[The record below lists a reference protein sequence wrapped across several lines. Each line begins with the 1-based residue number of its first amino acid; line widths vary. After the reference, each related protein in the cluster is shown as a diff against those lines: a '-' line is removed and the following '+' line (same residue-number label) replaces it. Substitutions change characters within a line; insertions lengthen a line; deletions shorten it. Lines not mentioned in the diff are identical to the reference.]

1 VTESVDR
8 FINPANKWTIRST
21 GAQSRLLLS
30 DRMILYAVIALNDG
44 NGKILRRRLLAM
56 ASSPDSSSSSLV
68 SLGEFPVSVFGGDVD
83 DEKRVQ
89 RRSLL
94 QTAASSTA
102 TELSTISEQQ
112 VATILQKLS
121 ENPRTGV
128 MPPIDYNVDVPY
140 TLASVYGI
148 ENRFY
153 LLLEVNAVGKFDSA
167 VTRQQVN
174 DEFMRRIMANQAV
187 VCKECSG
194 IYPAFSNMEVTA
206 SATGRRQSNTGRR
219 RRNLLQTASNTNQFA
234 GTVSILLVYDQA
246 PLNNNEYSI
255 YFADVSKAVLA
266 PTFTNVWSGSSDQG
280 DFIVFRGFTLLTFI
294 IRFLR

>member
-1 VTESVDR
+1 MTESVDR

-194 IYPAFSNMEVTA
+194 I
-206 SATGRRQSNTGRR
+206 
-219 RRNLLQTASNTNQFA
+219 
-234 GTVSILLVYDQA
+234 
-246 PLNNNEYSI
+246 
-255 YFADVSKAVLA
+255 
-266 PTFTNVWSGSSDQG
+266 
-280 DFIVFRGFTLLTFI
+280 
-294 IRFLR
+294 